1 VDGGRA
7 RQPGQ
12 ATGRQGGRGAATRT
26 GDREA
31 GWQGGRGTAGRAWD
45 STADKRRQHEGQL
58 AAEAAGVGQGTAR
71 RHCAE
76 GGLQWHRADESSDK
90 ADERVHGRTWVG
102 RPLELSREANRSG
115 SRRPLNCCVLQ

>member
-1 VDGGRA
+1 MDGGRA

-31 GWQGGRGTAGRAWD
+31 GWAWD

-76 GGLQWHRADESSDK
+76 GGLQWHRADESS
-90 ADERVHGRTWVG
+90 ARQGGRAFARDVG
-102 RPLELSREANRSG
+102 GAALIGVGWRSQPQRQPQAAELLRATMIA
-115 SRRPLNCCVLQ
+115 L

>member
-1 VDGGRA
+1 MDGGRA

-31 GWQGGRGTAGRAWD
+31 GWAWD

-76 GGLQWHRADESSDK
+76 GGLQWHRADESS
-90 ADERVHGRTWVG
+90 AQQGGRACARDVG
-102 RPLELSREANRSG
+102 WALIGVEVRSQPQRQPQAAELLRATMIA
-115 SRRPLNCCVLQ
+115 L